1 MIGTGEASFA
11 RFRANLQARIGNL
24 VSLLEMLEFLPSD
37 PEAIRQV
44 QGELHTFK
52 GEARL
57 LGMVALSELTH
68 ALESL
73 VGQEGGTDF
82 PKVGAAL
89 EAMRAALEAEADAR
103 SVEGRARRAANDL
116 LGLEVGMAAES
127 VPENGVAPNGS
138 ARTGRATEQRW
149 VQVDAAQIDALC
161 EQMGELTASFGRLQS
176 DMRALV
182 AHRVSSEQ
190 GRVAESLTAC
200 RARLDDA
207 VERAWG
213 LRLAPIEPMLQ
224 KLEQYAR
231 VLAKRAGK
239 RLEVRVDA
247 GPVRLERDVVDQVWD
262 SLLHLVQN
270 AVAHGVAEPNGGGEA
285 RAGTLLLSAASS
297 GADVL
302 LTVADDGDGIDP
314 MRLREAAVAR
324 GVVSEEDARS
334 LRDEEALQLVFR
346 PGFSTRH
353 DVGQLSG
360 RGIGLD
366 VVKAKTE
373 ALGGSV
379 RIFSQRGRGTRAV
392 LTVPHAITK
401 ERVLIVEVDG
411 ALHGIPCRL
420 VRGVLGEHDADSRPN
435 GGNAIRF
442 GGQLVP
448 VRSVSRALGST
459 REAKEPITLVLQ
471 LGDKTFAARVSRVV
485 SEQDLLRRPADPLL
499 SSAFGIGAS
508 AHLDDGRLVLLWDL
522 VYLERTLGKSRETP
536 VANEPERAPKAR
548 SRVLVVDDSPVVTSL
563 VSELL
568 SSVGLVVE
576 VARDGRQALVAID
589 REVPSLVLS
598 DLEMPNM
605 GGFELLHAIRTRSQE
620 LPVVMLT
627 TRGSTEDRQRAASLG
642 ASAYVLKSGFQSD
655 VLLDVVSRFVPV
667 TR

>member
-1 MIGTGEASFA
+1 VIGTGEASFA

-24 VSLLEMLEFLPSD
+24 VALLEMLEFLPSD

-82 PKVGAAL
+82 PKLGAAL
-89 EAMRAALEAEADAR
+89 EAMRAALDAEADAR
-103 SVEGRARRAANDL
+103 NVEARARRAANDL
-116 LGLEVGMAAES
+116 LGLEVGMAAEPL
-127 VPENGVAPNGS
+127 PENGAAGNGG
-138 ARTGRATEQRW
+138 ARTSRATEQRW

-176 DMRALV
+176 DMRAL
-182 AHRVSSEQ
+182 ARTALPEQ
-190 GRVAESLTAC
+190 GRVAESLTVC

-270 AVAHGVAEPNGGGEA
+270 AVAHGVAEPNGGSEG

-314 MRLREAAVAR
+314 VRLREVAVAR
-324 GVVSEEDARS
+324 GIVSEEEARS
-334 LRDEEALQLVFR
+334 LRDEEAVQLVFR
-346 PGFSTRH
+346 PGFSTRD
-353 DVGQLSG
+353 DVGHLAG
-360 RGIGLD
+360 RGVGLD

-379 RIFSQRGRGTRAV
+379 RIFSQRGRGTRVV

-401 ERVLIVEVDG
+401 ERVLIVEVDA

-459 REAKEPITLVLQ
+459 RELEEPITLVLQ
-471 LGDKTFAARVSRVV
+471 LGDKTFAARVSRIVG
-485 SEQDLLRRPADPLL
+485 EQDLLRRPADPLL
-499 SSAFGIGAS
+499 SGAFGIGAS

-522 VYLERTLGKSRETP
+522 AYLERTLGKSREIP
-536 VANEPERAPKAR
+536 LAAEPERAPKAR

-605 GGFELLHAIRTRSQE
+605 GGFELLHAIRTRSQD